1 VEGRVNMNAPDYA
14 FKAIIKWAQVAK
26 HNIYSFYP
34 QDGLL
39 RSKNVVILFLP
50 MNNAKQQFL
59 LSVQS
64 VPTQNKTSRH
74 VIAIDIVPQLLLL
87 LQNCNIMIHYNL
99 VLDMQN
105 PLQ

>member
-1 VEGRVNMNAPDYA
+1 MNAPDYA

-34 QDGLL
+34 QGGLL
-39 RSKNVVILFLP
+39 LSKNVVILFLP

-64 VPTQNKTSRH
+64 LPTQNKTSCH

-87 LQNCNIMIHYNL
+87 LQNCKIMIHYKL